1 MQIIDPNKPYFVDTL
16 QAPNTVAVP
25 EKYHF
30 TNFQNTKQ
38 YWSLQFQKGIGAPP
52 FTFDLFT
59 YESYRQFP
67 IIYSKN
73 ILVNGQGIDSYQ
85 YLMNLVQNNAFKIW
99 WIKISWQFTS
109 VTDAQIRQP
118 LFYNYIDANGLI
130 KQDQLL
136 GYEDLDP
143 YQKNFSV
150 LNIDLR
156 DSSIILDQDRYLSY
170 QFVQP
175 LNDQGATFTF
185 YYEQALQSDVLDEQ
199 KDLTN
204 LLTEI

>member
-1 MQIIDPNKPYFVDTL
+1 MQIIDPNKPYFVDSL
-16 QAPNTVAVP
+16 KAPNTVAVK

-38 YWSLQFQKGIGAPP
+38 YWSLKFEGGSTPIP

-59 YESYRQFP
+59 YESFRLAPFVYDK
-67 IIYSKN
+67 IS
-73 ILVNGQGIDSYQ
+73 VNGNGINSYQ
-85 YLMNLVQNNAFKIW
+85 PLMNLVQNNAFKIW

-109 VTDAQIRQP
+109 ITDPQINQP
-118 LFYNYIDANGLI
+118 LLYNYKDANGLI
-130 KQDQLL
+130 KQDTIL
-136 GYEDLDP
+136 GIEDLDI
-143 YQKNFSV
+143 YQKDYRV

-156 DSSIILDQDRYLSY
+156 ESNVILDQDRYLSY
-170 QFVQP
+170 SFVQA
-175 LNDQGATFTF
+175 LGAQGATFCF